1 MQHWVRLCA
10 LVLLGALLPGCATAL
25 SQERRDYIL
34 AHPHGWVE
42 LSVKDEKIP
51 DVPVE
56 EDGKEVLEKPSSCRV
71 RIEIDEEPYFGDYV
85 YPHGEEQPYVVDS
98 GFRFPV
104 PVGEVE
110 LAVSYSGCDIEEG
123 ERATRETGIVVNI
136 EEGTALDVAFDG
148 QSLVAGV
155 ASPDTKVTLEDI
167 YEAVTG
173 SRSVE

>member
-1 MQHWVRLCA
+1 MQRLARLCA
-10 LVLLGALLPGCATAL
+10 LLLLGALLPGCATAL

-34 AHPHGWVE
+34 AHPHGEE
-42 LSVKDEKIP
+42 L
-51 DVPVE
+51 
-56 EDGKEVLEKPSSCRV
+56 
-71 RIEIDEEPYFGDYV
+71 PYA
-85 YPHGEEQPYVVDS
+85 VDS

-104 PVGEVE
+104 PVGDVE
-110 LAVSYSGCDIEEG
+110 LYVSYSGCDIEEG
-123 ERATRETGIVVNI
+123 KPANRETGIVVNI
-136 EEGTALDVAFDG
+136 EEGTALEVAFDG